1 MNMSILKMIKEYLKD
16 TMKKAGFKVEGQ
28 RYVRVINEQLY
39 QYIIFQGSSG
49 GNQFTINVGIDTLLD
64 KEIESG
70 KCSFATMR
78 LGMLLGQGDV
88 WWTYTE
94 ESAMEVVGIL
104 SNFLLPKLDE
114 CSTYESMYKA
124 MSKYINYLSDTE
136 KEEMNFAFNL
146 YLTKRYNPLTMLCI
160 KLGEYDSALI
170 CVKNEINWKKD
181 WMEHYL
187 IDMDRLIAEATIKK
201 YREEWI
207 RSKEECLSKG
217 QKELQELSMI
227 EEKIHKKDCGDVI
240 SQMNKTEAQNLENLK
255 KYICYTRKSN
265 F

>member
-94 ESAMEVVGIL
+94 ESAMEVVGII

-136 KEEMNFAFNL
+136 KEEMNFEFNL

-187 IDMDRLIAEATIKK
+187 IDMDRLIAETTIKK

-207 RSKEECLSKG
+207 RSKEECLSKA
-217 QKELQELSMI
+217 QKEL
-227 EEKIHKKDCGDVI
+227 H
-240 SQMNKTEAQNLENLK
+240 
-255 KYICYTRKSN
+255 
-265 F
+265 

>member
-124 MSKYINYLSDTE
+124 MSKYINYLSDTARV
-136 KEEMNFAFNL
+136 KTTVM
-146 YLTKRYNPLTMLCI
+146 YNALWGSVGQI
-160 KLGEYDSALI
+160 SAL
-170 CVKNEINWKKD
+170 C
-181 WMEHYL
+181 
-187 IDMDRLIAEATIKK
+187 
-201 YREEWI
+201 
-207 RSKEECLSKG
+207 
-217 QKELQELSMI
+217 ELLLCQNTTVGLRMTK
-227 EEKIHKKDCGDVI
+227 EKIVSVKVACSRVVTL
-240 SQMNKTEAQNLENLK
+240 KTIANS
-255 KYICYTRKSN
+255 YR
-265 F
+265 